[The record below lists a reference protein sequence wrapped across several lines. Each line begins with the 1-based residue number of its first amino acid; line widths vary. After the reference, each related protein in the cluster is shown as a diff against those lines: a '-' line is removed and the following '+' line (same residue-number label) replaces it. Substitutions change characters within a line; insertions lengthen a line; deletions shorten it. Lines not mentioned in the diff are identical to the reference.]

1 MIAVHSPQVT
11 SNARNEAMFREAT
24 IFAGHLQVVEKELTQ
39 WQRDIDSS
47 FTNFRTIMLSPLPRV
62 YEEGH
67 NGMAVP
73 SEPEPTMVGGDVQ
86 VERLT
91 TAAQETRKRLDVEVI
106 QPIKQWMVAYRTIA
120 ERMRRLEALRLEL
133 DSRRRTVADL
143 QGESLS
149 LPSAPSCSSWQ
160 AVSCPV
166 AAAISRMLTC
176 APDCLGQH
184 MHPAQ
189 FCIVLSWQQ
198 QQCTAHK
205 LACCCPALCWCPACG
220 GHS

>member
-1 MIAVHSPQVT
+1 MESPFGNSKAEVGFEPGEAFQGVCWLSVLLLCSPSLLCLRCRLLSPLFWLLKRHGCVYECVIVVHSVQVT

-24 IFAGHLQVVEKELTQ
+24 IFAGHLGVVEKELTQ

-143 QGESLS
+143 QGKS
-149 LPSAPSCSSWQ
+149 LPPG
-160 AVSCPV
+160 
-166 AAAISRMLTC
+166 
-176 APDCLGQH
+176 PDIMQ
-184 MHPAQ
+184 P
-189 FCIVLSWQQ
+189 
-198 QQCTAHK
+198 
-205 LACCCPALCWCPACG
+205 
-220 GHS
+220 